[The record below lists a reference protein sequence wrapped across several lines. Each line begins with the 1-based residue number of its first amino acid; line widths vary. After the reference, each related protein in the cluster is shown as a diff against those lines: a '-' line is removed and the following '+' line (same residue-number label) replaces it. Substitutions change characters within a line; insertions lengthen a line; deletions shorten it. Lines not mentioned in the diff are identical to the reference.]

1 MLIRLTVCHF
11 GCVLLVMPR
20 VTTNDPAK
28 QLFRFKNIAFLQ
40 SDKGCFAPLRRR
52 NKSSMRRLAKADEQ

>member
-11 GCVLLVMPR
+11 RCAPLVMPR

-28 QLFRFKNIAFLQ
+28 QLFRFKNIACLQ
-40 SDKGCFAPLRRR
+40 SDEGRFAPLRRR
-52 NKSSMRRLAKADEQ
+52 NKSSMRLLARANKQ